1 METRRID
8 WPFKW
13 KCYSGL
19 RVFNARNFLP
29 PIAVGKLRHVR
40 AMKRQLPVRFAS
52 FRGLPKEGLYE
63 PIRKAV
69 VMNTHP
75 GSSSVPAGDH
85 FSEFGAPVPNR
96 RASFFLSGFWLIS
109 SFPGILP
116 SNSPSPPS
124 LLPSFP
130 PVESARGEI
139 RYGSMAFFFFI
150 FGTRLA
156 TLRDVCRLLPSQW
169 SIHFSCSV
177 IIYIIIVYLLFI
189 QSIFVQFVFSIIVQ
203 LSLKIP
209 PSTDSFCGDL

>member
-139 RYGSMAFFFFI
+139 RYGSMAFFFSFLGPVWQRCATCVVCSRVSGASI
-150 FGTRLA
+150 FLV
-156 TLRDVCRLLPSQW
+156 L
-169 SIHFSCSV
+169 
-177 IIYIIIVYLLFI
+177 LLFI
-189 QSIFVQFVFSIIVQ
+189 
-203 LSLKIP
+203 
-209 PSTDSFCGDL
+209 